1 MKKNIEDLLFN
12 ECIKY
17 LGKYPAT
24 KNKLIEIINKKIRN
38 KKLHIENNDREILLE
53 KIITRLDDLNI
64 INESNYLESM
74 FNYYQ
79 KSLFSIRK
87 IKNKL
92 HQKGFDKKKIDE
104 HISIQLQENSELET
118 DILKEYIK
126 KKKLEDLELNEL
138 KKKLYNQ
145 GFLEG
150 TIYKIIRE

>member
-1 MKKNIEDLLFN
+1 MRKNIEDFLFN

-24 KNKLIEIINKKIRN
+24 KNKLVEIINKKIRN